1 MFPPIASGN
10 IRRDLR
16 PRLSDI
22 SAMSLKANV
31 ESRLEELGIN
41 PYEAARRGGLERNF
55 VQDILH
61 ERKRTVRG
69 DNLNKLAKAL
79 ACEPADLIP
88 SAGSRRSGP
97 EYREVIGYAGA
108 DPEGTVLFAHG
119 QGTGDY
125 APVPPNG
132 SPTARAIEIRGHS
145 MPFFA
150 EDGTLVWFDD
160 QKTKPDPEMIGHVVV
175 VQLDTDEVLI
185 KRLLRGSDRGLFDLE
200 SIAGP
205 TRRDVRPVWVARI
218 ISIIPPLEARRII
231 QRGGLAA

>member
-1 MFPPIASGN
+1 
-10 IRRDLR
+10 
-16 PRLSDI
+16 
-22 SAMSLKANV
+22 MSLKANI
-31 ESRLEELGIN
+31 ERRLEELGIN

-69 DNLNKLAKAL
+69 DNLERLAKAL
-79 ACEPADLIP
+79 GCDPADLLP
-88 SAGSRRSGP
+88 SARKRRDEV
-97 EYREVIGYAGA
+97 EYREVVGYAGA

-119 QGTGDY
+119 QGTGDM

-132 SPTARAIEIRGHS
+132 SPTAQAIEIRGHS

-160 QKTKPDPEMIGHVVV
+160 QKSQPDPEMIGHVVV

-185 KRLLRGSDRGLFDLE
+185 KRLLRGSEKGLYDLE
-200 SIAGP
+200 SLAGP

-218 ISIIPPLEARRII
+218 INIIPPLEARRII
-231 QRGGLAA
+231 RRGGMAD

>member
-1 MFPPIASGN
+1 
-10 IRRDLR
+10 
-16 PRLSDI
+16 
-22 SAMSLKANV
+22 MSLKANV
-31 ESRLEELGIN
+31 ERRLNELGIN

-61 ERKRTVRG
+61 ERKRSVRG
-69 DNLNKLAKAL
+69 DNLDRLARGL

-88 SAGSRRSGP
+88 SGKRTVDRI
-97 EYREVIGYAGA
+97 EYREVVGFAGA
-108 DPEGTVLFAHG
+108 DPDGTILFAHG

-132 SPTARAIEIRGHS
+132 SPTAQCVEIKGHS

-150 EDGTLVWFDD
+150 EDGSLVWFDD
-160 QKTKPDPEMIGHVVV
+160 QKTKPDKEMIGHVVV

-185 KRLLRGSDRGLFDLE
+185 KRLLNGSDRGLYDLE

-218 ISIIPPLEARRII
+218 ISIVPALEARRII
-231 QRGGLAA
+231 QRGGLARSA